1 MNRINLKRCAYT
13 LAQLQ
18 VTHVTWRADSMWG
31 CTEHAAG
38 EVGSA
43 WNLRVSI
50 MFRGSDFSLYELGN
64 IEGVQIRGMLSSH
77 LNFKDNVEKSEE
89 EMSYCNVLG
98 WPKSSFR
105 FFPYE

>member
-1 MNRINLKRCAYT
+1 MCR
-13 LAQLQ
+13 
-18 VTHVTWRADSMWG
+18 

-50 MFRGSDFSLYELGN
+50 VFRGSDFSLYELGS

-77 LNFKDNVEKSEE
+77 LNFKDKVEKSEE